1 MPSIRGKPKEQISYK
16 CPHDLLQ
23 KINTAIEDGEY
34 ASRNDI
40 ITAALR
46 TFFENHNNGLKYQI
60 VEWLISDEGEEYM
73 KNLIKRIQEKKE

>member
-23 KINTAIEDGEY
+23 KINAAIENGEY

-40 ITAALR
+40 ITAALL
-46 TFFENHNNGLKYQI
+46 TFFENRNNDLKYQI
-60 VEWLISDEGEEYM
+60 AGWLNSDEGEVYM
-73 KNLIKRIQEKKE
+73 EKLIGRILERRG

>member
-16 CPHDLLQ
+16 CPHDLLL
-23 KINTAIEDGEY
+23 KINTAIENGEY

-46 TFFENHNNGLKYQI
+46 TYFENRNNGLKYQI
-60 VEWLISDEGEEYM
+60 TEWLISDEGKEYM
-73 KNLIKRIQEKKE
+73 INLIKRIQEKIE

>member
-23 KINTAIEDGEY
+23 KINTAIENGEY

-40 ITAALR
+40 ITAALL
-46 TFFENHNNGLKYQI
+46 TFFEKRNNDLRSLI
-60 VEWLISDEGEEYM
+60 IEWLNSDEGEEYM
-73 KNLIKRIQEKKE
+73 INLIRRIQEKTE

>member
-23 KINTAIEDGEY
+23 KINTVTENGEY

-46 TFFENHNNGLKYQI
+46 AFFSDRNDELKEKI
-60 VEWLISDEGEEYM
+60 VEWLNSKEGEEYM
-73 KNLIKRIQEKKE
+73 INLIRKIQKKMD

>member
-16 CPHDLLQ
+16 CPHDLLL
-23 KINTAIEDGEY
+23 KINTAIETGKF

-46 TFFENHNNGLKYQI
+46 NYFESRSNDVKSQI
-60 VEWLISDEGEEYM
+60 TEWMDSDEGKEYM
-73 KNLIKRIQEKKE
+73 IHMIKKILDTRE